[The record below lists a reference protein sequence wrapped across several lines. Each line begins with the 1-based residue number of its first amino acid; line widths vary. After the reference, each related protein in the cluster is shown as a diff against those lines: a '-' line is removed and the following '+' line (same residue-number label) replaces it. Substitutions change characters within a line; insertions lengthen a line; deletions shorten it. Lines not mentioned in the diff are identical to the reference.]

1 MMLNNILKGTM
12 CEIQRLNSSEQMR
25 TTDSNR
31 MRTRSNLDVVIFQ
44 LIVSISDPFT
54 VTYLHL
60 HELNAKPT
68 YLTLSFNSNSV
79 NISATAET
87 AIIYQ

>member
-25 TTDSNR
+25 TTDSDR

-44 LIVSISDPFT
+44 LIMSILDPFT
-54 VTYLHL
+54 VTYLH
-60 HELNAKPT
+60 ELNANPT
-68 YLTLSFNSNSV
+68 CLTLSFNSNSV

>member
-25 TTDSNR
+25 TTDSDR

-44 LIVSISDPFT
+44 LIVSILDPFT
-54 VTYLHL
+54 VTYLH
-60 HELNAKPT
+60 ELNVKPT
-68 YLTLSFNSNSV
+68 CLTLSFNSNSV

>member
-25 TTDSNR
+25 TTDSDR

-44 LIVSISDPFT
+44 LIVSILDPFT
-54 VTYLHL
+54 VTL

>member
-25 TTDSNR
+25 TTDSDR

-44 LIVSISDPFT
+44 LIVSILDPFT
-54 VTYLHL
+54 VTYLH
-60 HELNAKPT
+60 ELNAKPT
-68 YLTLSFNSNSV
+68 
-79 NISATAET
+79 
-87 AIIYQ
+87 